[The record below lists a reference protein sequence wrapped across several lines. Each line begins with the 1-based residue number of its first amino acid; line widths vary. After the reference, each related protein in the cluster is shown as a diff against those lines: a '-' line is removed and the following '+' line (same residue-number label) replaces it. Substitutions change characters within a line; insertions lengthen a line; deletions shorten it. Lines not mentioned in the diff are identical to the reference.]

1 MVGPNPTPFQ
11 QRKCPMELRITSN
24 ERIALFIV
32 SGKIGWDNSRILDT
46 QIHKMVEKGCS
57 HIIFNLDEVTF
68 LCSGR
73 IGALVYN
80 MKKVQETGG
89 DIYIV
94 STSDYI
100 QFLFATIGFNIIFS
114 GRIFKSFTEFMDKV
128 LQPKGLSLNLEN
140 AESSIINTDEHRF
153 QDGAAKSAA

>member
-1 MVGPNPTPFQ
+1 
-11 QRKCPMELRITSN
+11 MELRITSN
-24 ERIALFIV
+24 EKISLFIV
-32 SGKIGWDNSRILDT
+32 KGKIGWDNSRVLDT

-68 LCSGR
+68 LCSGG

-114 GRIFKSFTEFMDKV
+114 GRIFKSFQEFGDKV
-128 LQPKGLSLNLEN
+128 LQPKGLALDLFN
-140 AESSIINTDEHRF
+140 AESATINTEEHRF
-153 QDGAAKSAA
+153 QDGAAKNAA

>member
-1 MVGPNPTPFQ
+1 
-11 QRKCPMELRITSN
+11 MELRITSN
-24 ERIALFIV
+24 EKIALFIV
-32 SGKIGWDNSRILDT
+32 KGKIGWDASRILDT

-68 LCSGR
+68 LCSGG

-94 STSDYI
+94 SSSDYI

-114 GRIFKSFTEFMDKV
+114 GRIFASFEEFVDKV
-128 LQPKGLSLNLEN
+128 LQPQGLSLNLFN
-140 AESSIINTDEHRF
+140 SESTLIDTEEHRF
-153 QDGAAKSAA
+153 QDGAAKNAA

>member
-1 MVGPNPTPFQ
+1 
-11 QRKCPMELRITSN
+11 MELRITSN
-24 ERIALFIV
+24 EKIALFIV
-32 SGKIGWDNSRILDT
+32 KGKIGWENSRILDT

-68 LCSGR
+68 LCSGG

-89 DIYIV
+89 DIYVV

-114 GRIFKSFTEFMDKV
+114 GRIFKSFEEFGDKV
-128 LQPKGLSLNLEN
+128 LQPKGLALNLFN
-140 AESSIINTDEHRF
+140 AGSTVINTEEHRF
-153 QDGAAKSAA
+153 QDGAAKNAA

>member
-1 MVGPNPTPFQ
+1 
-11 QRKCPMELRITSN
+11 MELRLTSN
-24 ERIALFIV
+24 DKIALFIV
-32 SGKIGWDNSRILDT
+32 KGKIGWDNARVLDT

-68 LCSGR
+68 LCSGG
-73 IGALVYN
+73 IGALMYN
-80 MKKVQETGG
+80 MKKVREAAG

-100 QFLFATIGFNIIFS
+100 QFLFATIGFNVIFS
-114 GRIFKSFTEFMDKV
+114 GRIFKSFEEFDDRV

-140 AESSIINTDEHRF
+140 AESSLICTGEHRF
-153 QDGAAKSAA
+153 QDGSSRDAA

>member
-1 MVGPNPTPFQ
+1 
-11 QRKCPMELRITSN
+11 MELRITSN
-24 ERIALFIV
+24 DKIALFIV
-32 SGKIGWDNSRILDT
+32 KGKIGWDNSRILDT

-68 LCSGR
+68 LCSGG

-114 GRIFKSFTEFMDKV
+114 GRIFQSFQEFGDKV
-128 LQPKGLSLNLEN
+128 LQPKGLSLNLFN
-140 AESSIINTDEHRF
+140 AESVNINTEEHRF
-153 QDGAAKSAA
+153 QDGAAKTAA

>member
-1 MVGPNPTPFQ
+1 
-11 QRKCPMELRITSN
+11 MELRITSN

-68 LCSGR
+68 LCSGG

-114 GRIFKSFTEFMDKV
+114 GRIFKSFTEFVDKV

-140 AESSIINTDEHRF
+140 AESSIINTEEHRF
-153 QDGAAKSAA
+153 QDGSAAKSAA